1 MRMYALRDANTGLY
15 HRPVYDGRPEFTV
28 KPYEI
33 TTDRNRL
40 EDRARRL
47 SKDWKLYG
55 YKQKPVLKVEAFEVT
70 SP

>member
-15 HRPVYDGRPEFTV
+15 HRPVYDGRPEFTTR
-28 KPYEI
+28 PYVI
-33 TTDRNRL
+33 TTDRKWL
-40 EDRARRL
+40 EYQARRL
-47 SKDWKLYG
+47 GKEWKRYG